1 MISRHFI
8 ITKFINKLQKHGKKQ
23 VSRRILFNVI
33 HHLGGWANVQKAIL
47 KACPI
52 IITKSTQ
59 IGGRAFLLPVP
70 LTKSKQISTAISWI
84 IKAARKRRSH
94 KSISTAIVNELQDN
108 SRGEGQAYQLKRDA
122 YRTAINN
129 RASLHFLD
137 DASSSA
143 DFNEDLN

>member
-8 ITKFINKLQKHGKKQ
+8 ITKFLNKLLKHGKKQ

-33 HHLGGWANVQKAIL
+33 YQLGGWANVQKAIL

-52 IITKSTQ
+52 IITKSTK

-70 LTKSKQISTAISWI
+70 LTQSKQITTALSWI
-84 IKAARKRRSH
+84 IKAARKRRNN
-94 KSISTAIVNELQDN
+94 KSISSAIVNELLDN
-108 SRGEGQAYQLKRDA
+108 SRGEGQAYQFKRDA
-122 YRTAINN
+122 YRTAVNN
-129 RASLHFLD
+129 RASLHFFD

-143 DFNEDLN
+143 DISEDN